1 MAARKIDDA
10 EPAVSKSQLAIE
22 VETFVVRTT
31 VNHGG
36 SRARESAP
44 VRRSLAAEIKDSR
57 DAAHMGQAGGRKRKS
72 PSLCS
77 EMPRFRRPPVASVS
91 LAVSEHQP
99 S

>member
-1 MAARKIDDA
+1 MAPRKIDDA

-22 VETFVVRTT
+22 VETFVVRAA

-57 DAAHMGQAGGRKRKS
+57 GDAAHMGLAGCRKRKS
-72 PSLCS
+72 P
-77 EMPRFRRPPVASVS
+77 F
-91 LAVSEHQP
+91 AVQ
-99 S
+99 